1 MQAFPLE
8 EGEVKGVVKVKVKV
22 KEKER
27 AEVARQAEPKESIY
41 LAS

>member
-8 EGEVKGVVKVKVKV
+8 EGEVKGVVKEVV